1 MPESSAIAITT
12 VLSTLVIVD
21 IVGNSLVCLIIKRN
35 RDMRY
40 VDTMCIFI
48 KGVCE
53 LALRYQEKDE
63 IAKVDKNDFFLQ
75 NAD

>member
-12 VLSTLVIVD
+12 VLSILVIVD